1 MLALKWNP
9 KREKFNRETKRIVN
23 KTIRWRGKEMRKAQ
37 EKYNMTIN
45 MYVENR
51 VKIGVA
57 CCEIFNRQE
66 YRSWCATMKTAPFMP
81 QIDRKS
87 MISNFKRKKNRTQ
100 IRGHKNATEKKI
112 LGLNGIPKLTTIHAG
127 NRLALCKQP
136 FYKIHFFPFFCYS
149 HRLFFDFS
157 IFRRKSRFVDNEK
170 KKTSASVS
178 FGMLIRYIWLL
189 CPLIFFFSALIGNIM
204 IALFGRNFNLTIW
217 YSLCVHALFVF
228 KWEIMRINRQWH
240 CEGIFSVSTFSV
252 LSNGNCLA
260 NRIVRFEFNSRHL
273 LKRWIFWHIFIS
285 VIKELHGNGH
295 KINVNAV

>member
-1 MLALKWNP
+1 MFALKWNP
-9 KREKFNRETKRIVN
+9 KREKFNRETERIVN
-23 KTIRWRGKEMRKAQ
+23 KAIRWRGKEMRKAQ

-100 IRGHKNATEKKI
+100 IRGHKNATKKKI

-136 FYKIHFFPFFCYS
+136 FYKIHFFPFFRYS
-149 HRLFFDFS
+149 HRLFFDFPKK
-157 IFRRKSRFVDNEK
+157 ITICWQWKKENLCFGIIWNVD
-170 KKTSASVS
+170 TLYMIVMSAD
-178 FGMLIRYIWLL
+178 FL
-189 CPLIFFFSALIGNIM
+189 FFAVIGNIM
-204 IALFGRNFNLTIW
+204 IALFGRNFNSTIW

-240 CEGIFSVSTFSV
+240 CKGIFSISTFSL
-252 LSNGNCLA
+252 LSNGYCLA
-260 NRIVRFEFNSRHL
+260 NRIARFEFNSRHL
-273 LKRWIFWHIFIS
+273 LKRWIFRHIFIS

-295 KINVNAV
+295 KINVNTV

>member
-1 MLALKWNP
+1 MEYQSSPQYMRATGSHCVNS
-9 KREKFNRETKRIVN
+9 RFTKS
-23 KTIRWRGKEMRKAQ
+23 T
-37 EKYNMTIN
+37 
-45 MYVENR
+45 
-51 VKIGVA
+51 
-57 CCEIFNRQE
+57 F
-66 YRSWCATMKTAPFMP
+66 F
-81 QIDRKS
+81 
-87 MISNFKRKKNRTQ
+87 
-100 IRGHKNATEKKI
+100 
-112 LGLNGIPKLTTIHAG
+112 
-127 NRLALCKQP
+127 
-136 FYKIHFFPFFCYS
+136 HFFVIHIGS
-149 HRLFFDFS
+149 FS

-240 CEGIFSVSTFSV
+240 CEGIFSISTFSV

-260 NRIVRFEFNSRHL
+260 NRIARFEFNSRHL
-273 LKRWIFWHIFIS
+273 LKRWIFRHIFIS